1 MWQRNVC
8 ELFMLYSVFYHL
20 KNKTCILDCAK
31 VFKRS
36 PAYAKDDTPSIV
48 SVQEFINQTFLSSPF
63 IALIQ
68 VTSPFLREKYLNK
81 AFEVL
86 KSGKQCVFAVSR
98 SYKLRWALSD
108 NRLLALNFDPA
119 NRPRRQD
126 WSGEFVEN
134 GMFYIASKELLTEG
148 KFQDE
153 DCGVVEIE
161 KMDSMEIDTD
171 YDLKMVEFLLT
182 MDM

>member
-1 MWQRNVC
+1 M
-8 ELFMLYSVFYHL
+8 FYHL

-36 PAYAKDDTPSIV
+36 PDYAKDDTPSIV

-86 KSGKQCVFAVSR
+86 KSGKQCVFAISR

-161 KMDSMEIDTD
+161 KRDSMDIDTED
-171 YDLKMVEFLLT
+171 DLKMVEFLLT
-182 MDM
+182 INM